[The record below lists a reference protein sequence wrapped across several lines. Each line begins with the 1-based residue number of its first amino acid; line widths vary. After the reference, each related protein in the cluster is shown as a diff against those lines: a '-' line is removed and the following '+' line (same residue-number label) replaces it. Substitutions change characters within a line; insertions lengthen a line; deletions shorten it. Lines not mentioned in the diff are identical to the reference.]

1 LSLAIVY
8 YFQNIIMVKR
18 QGKVWIGI
26 TGCNERKGLIASGST
41 YDPGGQS
48 IPSVSGSELISLY
61 YTDLSVLGLELAPNC
76 SQKKLVVAGP
86 A

>member
-1 LSLAIVY
+1 LFLAIVY
-8 YFQNIIMVKR
+8 YFKNIIMVRR

-26 TGCNERKGLIASGST
+26 TGCNERKGLIDPGST

-48 IPSVSGSELISLY
+48 IPSGSGSELISLF
-61 YTDLSVLGLELAPNC
+61 YTVLSVLGLESSPNC